1 MKEFIQKYKWPL
13 LVALVAFLVRLV
25 YLLELSQQPGFSVP
39 MVDEKWHWEWAH
51 EILQKSFWGE
61 GAYFRAPLY
70 PYFLALL
77 VKITASSIFWVKFLQ
92 IFLCCGT
99 AIFLYRLADRLFGE
113 KAALVSG
120 LIYAFYGTLVFYETM
135 FLIPVLFLFFLV
147 WGMDRLIAYRESG
160 SLKTWLVTGL
170 LFGLATISR
179 PNVLLVIPFLML
191 WVYLTHQKPVR
202 FGTCIKP
209 PLALLAGVIIVLTPV
224 IVRNIIITGDF
235 ILVSSQGGVNLYL
248 GNNEYANGLSMVMPE
263 VELDES
269 ISWRQF
275 IPLTKAAAEKEAGK
289 ELSEAEISSFWTRKA
304 ISFIV
309 HNPGKFAGLVWKK
322 TVYLLDGFENSDNS
336 DIYDQRNK
344 SLLFSL
350 LVWKRPLFFPFG
362 ILLPLTI
369 VGVYLRR
376 NDFSRLLPLYIF
388 IVAYSP
394 SIVLFLV
401 TARHRLPLLPFMI
414 VIAAAG
420 LTRLAGGLK
429 KIGSKKLGLSIVLF
443 IVAALLVNRT
453 YFDEGFTNTFQIH
466 FNNGIKYERLE
477 DYASAEREYLLA
489 DQFYPLSASLINN
502 LGFVQYRLGKLDEAE
517 RNYMRAIRL
526 KPEYGRTYNNLG
538 LLIQQRGN
546 LDSATVLFRLSLK
559 RLDTIAV
566 APDELGQVY
575 LNLADVH
582 ETLGNTDSAS
592 AAYQNALRVAPLMG
606 RAYFKSAA
614 FYARHEQYNMSDS
627 LFVGGMHVHD
637 PSAGDFFNWGLSLME
652 RKRFSDGMGLM
663 YRALKRDPKL
673 YQAYYLI
680 AVGHYEG
687 GSPRDSVSAY
697 IYQCLQYNPDYK
709 PALELKKLL
718 K

>member
-1 MKEFIQKYKWPL
+1 M
-13 LVALVAFLVRLV
+13 VALVAFLVRLV